1 MTLADYAADFIRG
14 PGTRVFQAHHES
26 NPSCLVVVK
35 DMWLEDDRI
44 EEGVHLEN
52 MRSAITQMQTRGT
65 VFPGNRDPSTYFL
78 TIVAHGRVKLGGQ
91 TVDHTT
97 NVMMRRSGLP
107 SDLEYFSTSK
117 PRVPGVPRSRVTRD
131 TAALMLANMPRKVQ
145 RFPARFHYRI
155 VFDEVGKTIHNLC
168 NLSEVY
174 QCLADATTGVVS
186 PCFPYCPATVI
197 CYHL

>member
-52 MRSAITQMQTRGT
+52 IRSAIMQLQTKGT

-78 TIVAHGRVKLGGQ
+78 TIVAHGRVKVGGQ
-91 TVDHTT
+91 
-97 NVMMRRSGLP
+97 P
-107 SDLEYFSTSK
+107 
-117 PRVPGVPRSRVTRD
+117 
-131 TAALMLANMPRKVQ
+131 
-145 RFPARFHYRI
+145 
-155 VFDEVGKTIHNLC
+155 
-168 NLSEVY
+168 
-174 QCLADATTGVVS
+174 
-186 PCFPYCPATVI
+186 
-197 CYHL
+197 